1 MSFERQ
7 DGVVTN
13 HSFAI
18 VSDFEQS
25 APARFNLD
33 GDSSSAG
40 INTVFDKFL
49 CNRGG
54 TLHNLTGCYL
64 ICYVVCEDA
73 DFGHVGLDFG
83 FWS

>member
-1 MSFERQ
+1 MSFESQ

-49 CNRGG
+49 RN
-54 TLHNLTGCYL
+54 
-64 ICYVVCEDA
+64 
-73 DFGHVGLDFG
+73 
-83 FWS
+83 